1 MKLNTWTHKMRVT
14 DKKVLLSNKN
24 QRTGLKFF
32 EEPFGQREKLKKKS
46 FSLSQL
52 FYKSPKKKV
61 LGSLA
66 KSTTVH
72 LELYHK
78 STVTFPQ
85 KTGCNDLNQNKL
97 TEKRTLESR
106 TKGHLSQL
114 SLEAVIKEAESE
126 LCSEKST
133 EDHGIF
139 DINVCKFEEPHSN
152 NSFIEDEFEEAYEVM
167 EFKKV
172 FSGKNMDD
180 YMTMDFVQN

>member
-1 MKLNTWTHKMRVT
+1 MRVT
-14 DKKVLLSNKN
+14 DKK
-24 QRTGLKFF
+24 
-32 EEPFGQREKLKKKS
+32 EPFGQREKLKKKS

-85 KTGCNDLNQNKL
+85 KIGCNDLNQNKL
-97 TEKRTLESR
+97 TEKKTLESR
-106 TKGHLSQL
+106 TKERLSQL

-126 LCSEKST
+126 LWSEKST
-133 EDHGIF
+133 DAQSI
-139 DINVCKFEEPHSN
+139 INGGVCKIESPYSNNVSNEDYFEEV
-152 NSFIEDEFEEAYEVM
+152 YVVM
-167 EFKKV
+167 EFKKI
-172 FSGKNMDD
+172 FSGNEMDD
-180 YMTMDFVQN
+180 YMTMDFVNN